1 MAGVMS
7 AVRRDDRT
15 LARGIR
21 SAGPGHGRR
30 GLASTRR
37 AVDASQPLMD
47 ARAAAELLG
56 VPSSWLLMAA
66 RDGRVPHHRIGRYVR
81 FDLDELR
88 AWLDETR
95 IPLGQRSRGR

>member
-1 MAGVMS
+1 MTGVMS
-7 AVRRDDRT
+7 AVRVENRVGPIGRGDRATRDRR
-15 LARGIR
+15 LRAMR
-21 SAGPGHGRR
+21 SRH
-30 GLASTRR
+30 

-47 ARAAAELLG
+47 ARSAEELLG

-66 RDGRVPHHRIGRYVR
+66 RAGRVPHHRIGRYVR

-95 IPLGQRSRGR
+95 VPVGQRRIR